1 MIIAHVL
8 SSFGV
13 GGQERVA
20 LDLAAAQRARGH
32 TVIAVS
38 LAPPPEGPLAEE
50 FRKVGAEVVDV
61 PKGPGTDLTL
71 VPRLAWALRRRHVE
85 IVHTHNPL
93 PLIYGAPPALAPSP
107 TARQARA
114 TTRSDSN

>member
-50 FRKVGAEVVDV
+50 FRNYWCAVPGARGRKLDWAATFRNRCLQRT
-61 PKGPGTDLTL
+61 GFHHPGARREGLARRTDGVAAAAERVLQ
-71 VPRLAWALRRRHVE
+71 RRGLGV
-85 IVHTHNPL
+85 
-93 PLIYGAPPALAPSP
+93 A
-107 TARQARA
+107 
-114 TTRSDSN
+114 